1 MTKLLCSAVLFAGMA
16 GLVSTA
22 TISTAPAQD
31 KKDTTK
37 KPPAAKAGT
46 IEVSEGKDGKF
57 RFTIRDAEGK
67 FLALS
72 GAHEKK
78 EDAMKAI
85 ETLKE
90 VLPKATVTTAAKKP
104 AEKSEK

>member
-1 MTKLLCSAVLFAGMA
+1 MTKLLCRAVLFVSMA

-37 KPPAAKAGT
+37 KAPAGKAGT

-78 EDAMKAI
+78 EDALKSI
-85 ETLKE
+85 ETLKD
-90 VLPKATVTTAAKKP
+90 VLPKATVTTATKKP
-104 AEKSEK
+104 ADKSEK